1 MLRHVKLQVKL
12 LFSRVNKVIMSVFC
26 LYIYCIGPAG
36 ECAGQQPSERAGGG
50 EGAEEGEDPGRGGHN
65 Q

>member
-1 MLRHVKLQVKL
+1 MISIKPVL
-12 LFSRVNKVIMSVFC
+12 MSVFC

-50 EGAEEGEDPGRGGHN
+50 EGAEEGEDPGRGGHSLHH
-65 Q
+65 QAPHQLPKG